1 MASIFEKYP
10 NIHASVNLTSSLLLQ
25 LNDYYIARLKD
36 FVDIKNRKI
45 DAKRFLKKWRGKTD
59 PWIDLML
66 MPTEKFTTED
76 LNYLLKN
83 NWNAFGIS
91 EVMIERFPEYKE
103 LKEK

>member
-1 MASIFEKYP
+1 
-10 NIHASVNLTSSLLLQ
+10 
-25 LNDYYIARLKD
+25 
-36 FVDIKNRKI
+36 
-45 DAKRFLKKWRGKTD
+45 
-59 PWIDLML
+59 ML